1 MAKKKTAGKK
11 EVSRKEVKGLIFIT
25 YDDGSVEV
33 TMAPV
38 SFTQEELMEALGL
51 ETEEAEDDDEDD
63 EDSSN
68 DEDDEDEAGDDEDE
82 DSSDEDDDEDEDDED
97 SSNDEDEVEISAED
111 LMGMDFE
118 ELEDLCDTNDLETD
132 PDDYEVD
139 DIEKFRKQ
147 VAKEL
152 GITLPKATAK
162 KESKKSAGKKKK

>member
-25 YDDGSVEV
+25 YEDGSVEV

-51 ETEEAEDDDEDD
+51 ETEEEEDEDED
-63 EDSSN
+63 ESSD

-82 DSSDEDDDEDEDDED
+82 DSSDDDDEDDED
-97 SSNDEDEVEISAED
+97 SSGDEDEVEISAED

>member
-51 ETEEAEDDDEDD
+51 ETEEEEDEDEDESSDDEDDEDDDEDD
-63 EDSSN
+63 EDSS
-68 DEDDEDEAGDDEDE
+68 D
-82 DSSDEDDDEDEDDED
+82 
-97 SSNDEDEVEISAED
+97 DEDEVEISAED

-162 KESKKSAGKKKK
+162 KRI

>member
-51 ETEEAEDDDEDD
+51 ETEEEEDEDED
-63 EDSSN
+63 ESS
-68 DEDDEDEAGDDEDE
+68 DDEDEAGDDEDE
-82 DSSDEDDDEDEDDED
+82 DSSDEDDDEDDED
-97 SSNDEDEVEISAED
+97 SSDDEDEVEISAED

>member
-33 TMAPV
+33 TVAPV

-51 ETEEAEDDDEDD
+51 EAEEAEDEDEEDESSDDEDD
-63 EDSSN
+63 EDDS
-68 DEDDEDEAGDDEDE
+68 DKEEEDGEDEDEDEG
-82 DSSDEDDDEDEDDED
+82 DSSDED
-97 SSNDEDEVEISAED
+97 DEDEVEISAED